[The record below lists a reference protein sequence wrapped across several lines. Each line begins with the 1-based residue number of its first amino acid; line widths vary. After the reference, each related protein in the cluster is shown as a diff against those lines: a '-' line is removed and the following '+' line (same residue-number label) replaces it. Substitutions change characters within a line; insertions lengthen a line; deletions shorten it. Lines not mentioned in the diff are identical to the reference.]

1 MSKPRYIWWGYAKN
15 MVKRYPELKEEYNER
30 KIQRTTRNFEST
42 VKGTEASRTTEN
54 VALRQLPPAKQAE
67 YDAVTKAIEKTKE
80 KKNGEIRLLLIDMV
94 FWKQSHTLDG
104 AAYKIGYSYD
114 MARKYQQEFLR
125 LVGLYRGLMDLEE
138 PA

>member
-15 MVKRYPELKEEYNER
+15 MVRRYPELKEEYNDR
-30 KIQRTTRNFEST
+30 KNQRTTRNFEST

-54 VALRQLPPAKQAE
+54 VALRQLPPSKQAE

-80 KKNGEIRLLLIDMV
+80 KNNGEIRLVLIDMV

-125 LVGLYRGLMDLEE
+125 LVGLYRGLMDYEE
-138 PA
+138 AG

>member
-1 MSKPRYIWWGYAKN
+1 MSKPRYIWWGYARN

-30 KIQRTTRNFEST
+30 KEQRITRNFEST
-42 VKGTEASRTTEN
+42 IKGTEASRSTEN
-54 VALRQLPPAKQAE
+54 VALRQLPPSKQAE

-80 KKNGEIRLLLIDMV
+80 KNNGEIRLLLIDMV

-125 LVGLYRGLMDLEE
+125 LVGLYRGLMDLDE